1 MSEVV
6 SSHQKY
12 LTEMKKGSFYPGI
25 EKDPRKSKEADEKVT
40 LANTANY
47 GLSSQKTML
56 ADKNVHVT

>member
-1 MSEVV
+1 
-6 SSHQKY
+6 
-12 LTEMKKGSFYPGI
+12 MKKGSFYPGI